1 MNTKRVLVL
10 IAVVTLIATGA
21 LAGCCPAKLGTEKNP
36 IIMSFVPS
44 GDTEEIIASGDEI
57 AKMITDKTGLVVQ
70 ANVGTDFAAVR
81 EAMGAG
87 KAHIGWLNTFN
98 YVLANEKYGVD
109 AALVTVRFGTNFY
122 AGQIVIRADSG
133 ITSLADLK
141 GKTMCWVDPN
151 STSGYIIP
159 SIMLKANGID
169 PETDFAKT
177 VEAGSHNNV
186 VAAVYNGDCD
196 AGACYSDARSSIEE
210 DYPDVKDVV
219 SILATT
225 TEIPNDNVAFAKN
238 VPQDIRDQITQ
249 ALLDI
254 SASEEGQ
261 AALNSLYSIDGLE
274 KTSDSFYDGF
284 RADLS
289 AAGMDIEDLAK

>member
-1 MNTKRVLVL
+1 MNTKRVLVS
-10 IAVVTLIATGA
+10 IAVVTLIVAGSLT
-21 LAGCCPAKLGTEKNP
+21 GCCSAKLGTEKNP

-57 AKMITDKTGLVVQ
+57 AKMITDKTGLVIE

-98 YVLANEKYGVD
+98 YVLAHEKYGVD
-109 AALVTVRFGTNFY
+109 AALVTVRFGANFY
-122 AGQIVIRADSG
+122 TGEIVVRADSG
-133 ITSLADLK
+133 IMSLDDLK
-141 GKTMCWVDPN
+141 GKTFCWVDPN

-159 SIMLKANGID
+159 RIMLKANGID
-169 PETDFAKT
+169 PDTDFAKQ

-196 AGACYSDARSSIEE
+196 AGACYSDARSSIAE
-210 DYPDVKDVV
+210 DYADVTDVV

-225 TEIPNDNVAFAKN
+225 TEIPNDNVAFAKD

-254 SASEEGQ
+254 SASEDGQ

-274 KTSDSFYDGF
+274 KADDSFYDAF

-289 AAGMDIEDLAK
+289 AAGMDIEELAK

>member
-10 IAVVTLIATGA
+10 IAVVTLIAAGSLT
-21 LAGCCPAKLGTEKNP
+21 GCCPAKLGTEKNP

-57 AKMITDKTGLVVQ
+57 AQMISDKTGLVIQ

-87 KAHIGWLNTFN
+87 KAQIGWLNTFN
-98 YVLANEKYGVD
+98 YVLAHEKYGVD
-109 AALVTVRFGTNFY
+109 AALVTVRFGETFY
-122 AGQIVIRADSG
+122 TGEIIVRADSG
-133 ITSLADLK
+133 ITSLDDLK
-141 GKTMCWVDPN
+141 GKTFCWVDPN

-159 SIMLKANGID
+159 RIMLLANGINPD
-169 PETDFAKT
+169 TDFAEQ

-196 AGACYSDARSSIEE
+196 AGACYSDARSSIAEE
-210 DYPDVKDVV
+210 YPDVMDVV

-225 TEIPNDNVAFAKN
+225 PEIPNDNVSFIKN
-238 VPQDIRDQITQ
+238 FPTDMRDSITQ

-274 KTSDSFYDGF
+274 KTSDAFYDGF

-289 AAGMDIEDLAK
+289 AAGIDIEELAQ

>member
-1 MNTKRVLVL
+1 MNTKRVLMLLAVAVL
-10 IAVVTLIATGA
+10 AVGMFS
-21 LAGCCPAKLGTEKNP
+21 GCCQAKLGTEKNP

-57 AKMITDKTGLVVQ
+57 AQMITDKTGLVVQ

-98 YVLANEKYGVD
+98 YVLANEKYGVE
-109 AALVTVRFGTNFY
+109 AALVTVRFGANFY
-122 AGQIVIRADSG
+122 TGEIIVRADSG
-133 ITSLADLK
+133 ITSLDDLK
-141 GKTMCWVDPN
+141 GKTFCWVDPN

-159 SIMLKANGID
+159 RIMLKANGID
-169 PETDFAKT
+169 PDTDFAKQ

-196 AGACYSDARSSIEE
+196 AGACYSDARSSIAE
-210 DYPDVKDVV
+210 DYADVTDVV

-225 TEIPNDNVAFAKN
+225 TEIPNDNVSFAKN
-238 VPQDIRDQITQ
+238 VPADIRDQVTQ

-254 SASEEGQ
+254 SASEDGQ

-274 KTSDSFYDGF
+274 KADDSFYDAF

-289 AAGMDIEDLAK
+289 AAGIDIEELAQ

>member
-1 MNTKRVLVL
+1 VNTKRVLVL

-57 AKMITDKTGLVVQ
+57 AKMITDKTGLVIE

-87 KAHIGWLNTFN
+87 KAHVGWLNTFN

-109 AALVTVRFGTNFY
+109 AALVTVRFGSSTY
-122 AGQIVIRADSG
+122 TGEIVVRADSG
-133 ITSLADLK
+133 ITSLDDLK
-141 GKTMCWVDPN
+141 GKTFCWVDPN

-159 SIMLKANGID
+159 RIMLKANGID
-169 PETDFAKT
+169 PDTDFANQ

-210 DYPDVKDVV
+210 DYADVKDVV

-225 TEIPNDNVAFAKN
+225 TEIPNDNVAFAKD

-274 KTSDSFYDGF
+274 KTDDSFYDAF

-289 AAGMDIEDLAK
+289 AAGMDIEELAK

>member
-1 MNTKRVLVL
+1 VNTKRVLVL
-10 IAVVTLIATGA
+10 LAVVA
-21 LAGCCPAKLGTEKNP
+21 LATVSLTGCCQAKLGTEKNP

-57 AKMITDKTGLVVQ
+57 AQMITDKTGLVVQ

-98 YVLANEKYGVD
+98 YVLAHEKYGVE

-122 AGQIVIRADSG
+122 AGQINVRADSG

-141 GKTMCWVDPN
+141 GKTMCWVDPV
-151 STSGYIIP
+151 STSGYVIP
-159 SIMLKANGID
+159 RIMLMANGID
-169 PETDFAKT
+169 PDTDFT
-177 VEAGSHNNV
+177 NQVEAGSHNNV
-186 VAAVYNGDCD
+186 IAAVYNGDCD
-196 AGACYSDARSSIEE
+196 AGASYSDARSSIEE
-210 DYPDVKDVV
+210 EYPDVKDVV
-219 SILATT
+219 SVLATT
-225 TEIPNDNVAFAKN
+225 TEIPNDNVAFAKD
-238 VPQDIRDQITQ
+238 VPADIRDQVVQ

-274 KTSDSFYDGF
+274 KTDDSFYDGF

-289 AAGMDIEDLAK
+289 AAGMDIEELAE